1 MAGRFRAEAKVI
13 LVFFALLALVAVQVK
28 LMPYFAIGDIKPDLF
43 LLLVSYLSL
52 RGGEIKGTIM
62 GFSLGLLEDSFSLS
76 PLGFKAF
83 GFSLVGFLLG
93 YARRGLLLDS
103 FWTRTLLLSGAGLI
117 SGLASL
123 LVLNFFLIPRPL
135 GQTFLRV
142 ISLESLFTALWG
154 VLILSVFGRWRY
166 PQVR

>member
-1 MAGRFRAEAKVI
+1 MAGRFRAEIKV
-13 LVFFALLALVAVQVK
+13 LLGFFALLALVAIQMK
-28 LMPYFAIGDIKPDLF
+28 LMPYFALGDIKPDLF
-43 LLLVSYLSL
+43 LLLASYLSF

-76 PLGFKAF
+76 PLGLKAF

-93 YARRGLLLDS
+93 FARRGLLVDS
-103 FWTRTLLLSGAGLI
+103 FLTQALLLFGAGLI

-135 GQTFLRV
+135 GPTLLRV

-154 VLILSVFGRWRY
+154 VLIIFVLSRWRH
-166 PQVR
+166 PQAR